1 MDLRTIT
8 IGIPIDIESDTLL
21 HLESKLKNFLE
32 ETTIAL
38 AMENINV
45 RTFRINLTPITNK
58 NSDLNSQKIIGKIE
72 TFSSFADRLNIRW
85 INIPFD
91 LTENPKE
98 LSKLALTI
106 LKRYSKTFSNLIV
119 AKNKNISYN
128 SIPIASKFIKDVSKL
143 DNSGYNNFRV
153 GISCNIKANTPF
165 FPYTYSSEE
174 LGISA
179 GLELPKEFIQIIN
192 SSENKDL
199 ISLREEIIT
208 KISPKI
214 NQINKM
220 LTVLTNKH
228 FIKYHGIDF
237 SLAPYPEKGSSVAE
251 LIELLG
257 LEQLGSNGTLFLTSY
272 LTDILKEIQKRNN
285 IPTTGFNGVMFSL
298 LEDEQLG
305 LRNNNI
311 LFSIDSLISYS
322 AVCGCGLDM
331 VPLPG
336 DIFEEELNSIILD
349 IASLSSTLDKPLGI
363 RVLPIPTKQE
373 NEFTTFNM
381 DFLFNTRIKKPKNLS
396 LSNKL
401 LTNTKLSYLKW
412 QST

>member
-8 IGIPIDIESDTLL
+8 IGIPINIESDTLL

-38 AMENINV
+38 ATENINI
-45 RTFRINLTPITNK
+45 RTFRINLTPVTNK
-58 NSDLNSQKIIGKIE
+58 DSNLNSQKIIGKIE
-72 TFSSFADRLNIRW
+72 TFSNFAEKLNIRW
-85 INIPFD
+85 INIPYD

-98 LSKLALTI
+98 LSELAFTI
-106 LKRYSKTFSNLIV
+106 LKRYPKTFSNLIV
-119 AKNKNISYN
+119 AKDKNISYN
-128 SIPIASKFIKDVSKL
+128 AIPIASKFIKDVSKL

-153 GISCNIKANTPF
+153 GVSCNIKANTPF

-174 LGISA
+174 LGIST
-179 GLELPKEFIQIIN
+179 GLELPKEFIKIIN
-192 SSENKDL
+192 SSENRDL

-208 KISPKI
+208 KISPEVNKI
-214 NQINKM
+214 NNI
-220 LTVLTNKH
+220 LSVLAKKH
-228 FIKYHGIDF
+228 FIKYNGIDF

-285 IPTTGFNGVMFSL
+285 TPTTGFNGVMFSL

-305 LRNNNI
+305 LRNNNK

-331 VPLPG
+331 IPLPG

-349 IASLSSTLDKPLGI
+349 VAALSTTLDKPLGV

-381 DFLFNTRIKKPKNLS
+381 DFLFNTRVKKPKNLS
-396 LSNKL
+396 LSNRL
-401 LTNTKLSYLKW
+401 LTNTKFSYLKW
-412 QST
+412 Q

>member
-8 IGIPIDIESDTLL
+8 IGIPINIESDTLL

-38 AMENINV
+38 ATENINI
-45 RTFRINLTPITNK
+45 RTFRINLTPVTNK
-58 NSDLNSQKIIGKIE
+58 DSNLNSQKIIGKIE
-72 TFSSFADRLNIRW
+72 TFSNFAEKLNIRW
-85 INIPFD
+85 INIPYD

-98 LSKLALTI
+98 LSELAFTI
-106 LKRYSKTFSNLIV
+106 LKRYPKTFSNLIV
-119 AKNKNISYN
+119 AKDKNISYN
-128 SIPIASKFIKDVSKL
+128 AIPIASKFIKDVSKL

-153 GISCNIKANTPF
+153 GVSCNIKANTPF

-174 LGISA
+174 LGIST
-179 GLELPKEFIQIIN
+179 GLELPKEFIKIIN
-192 SSENKDL
+192 SSENRDL

-208 KISPKI
+208 KISPEVNKI
-214 NQINKM
+214 NNI
-220 LTVLTNKH
+220 LSVLAKKH
-228 FIKYHGIDF
+228 FIKYNGIDF

-285 IPTTGFNGVMFSL
+285 TPTTGFNGVMFSL

-305 LRNNNI
+305 LRNNNK

-331 VPLPG
+331 IPLPG

-349 IASLSSTLDKPLGI
+349 VAALSTTLDKPLGE
-363 RVLPIPTKQE
+363 RALPIPTKQE

-381 DFLFNTRIKKPKNLS
+381 DFLFNTRVKKPKNLS
-396 LSNKL
+396 LSNRL
-401 LTNTKLSYLKW
+401 LTNTKFSYLKW
-412 QST
+412 Q

>member
-8 IGIPIDIESDTLL
+8 IGIPINIESDTLL

-38 AMENINV
+38 ATENINI
-45 RTFRINLTPITNK
+45 RTFRINLTPVTNK
-58 NSDLNSQKIIGKIE
+58 DSNLNSQKIIGKIE
-72 TFSSFADRLNIRW
+72 TFSNFAEKLNIRW
-85 INIPFD
+85 INIPYD

-98 LSKLALTI
+98 LSELAFTI
-106 LKRYSKTFSNLIV
+106 LKRYPKTFSNLIV
-119 AKNKNISYN
+119 AKDKNISYN
-128 SIPIASKFIKDVSKL
+128 AIPIASKFIKDVSKL

-153 GISCNIKANTPF
+153 GVSCNIKANTPF

-174 LGISA
+174 LGIST
-179 GLELPKEFIQIIN
+179 GLELPKEFIKIIN
-192 SSENKDL
+192 SSENRDL

-208 KISPKI
+208 KISPEVNKI
-214 NQINKM
+214 NNI
-220 LTVLTNKH
+220 LSVLAKKH
-228 FIKYHGIDF
+228 FIKYNGIDF

-285 IPTTGFNGVMFSL
+285 TPTTGFNGVMFSL
-298 LEDEQLG
+298 LEDQQLG
-305 LRNNNI
+305 LRNNNK

-331 VPLPG
+331 IPLPG

-349 IASLSSTLDKPLGI
+349 VAALSTTLDKPLGV

-381 DFLFNTRIKKPKNLS
+381 DFLFNTRVKKPKNLS
-396 LSNKL
+396 LSNRL
-401 LTNTKLSYLKW
+401 LTNTKFSYLKW
-412 QST
+412 Q